1 MDPIFGKEK
10 ASLSFSIPT
19 YLEYFAGFLQGAKST
34 TDAWQEICKTLIQ
47 SRANSVTR

>member
-1 MDPIFGKEK
+1 MGPIFGKEK
-10 ASLSFSIPT
+10 ASLSFSLPT

-34 TDAWQEICKTLIQ
+34 ADAWQEICKTLIQ